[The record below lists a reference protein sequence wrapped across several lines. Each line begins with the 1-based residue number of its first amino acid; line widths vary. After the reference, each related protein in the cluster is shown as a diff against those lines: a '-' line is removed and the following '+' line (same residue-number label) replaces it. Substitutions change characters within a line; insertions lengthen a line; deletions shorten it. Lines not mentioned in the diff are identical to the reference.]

1 MDRSFRNNEFAKI
14 NKQAQ
19 KSSILSNLKRE
30 YNLYDIAILTRAGP
44 AKVLGLKNTGH
55 LGVNANANITVYSEI
70 EDKEK
75 MFENPYM
82 VIKDGEIVVKNG
94 KIQKVLNGKFY
105 TAQVDYD
112 KNIEKEI
119 SIYFEKYLG
128 RNFENFKIQNQELWD
143 HGIET
148 ENIRCDRNDY

>member
-1 MDRSFRNNEFAKI
+1 
-14 NKQAQ
+14 
-19 KSSILSNLKRE
+19 
-30 YNLYDIAILTRAGP
+30 
-44 AKVLGLKNTGH
+44 
-55 LGVNANANITVYSEI
+55 
-70 EDKEK
+70 

-94 KIQKVLNGKFY
+94 KIQKVLNGKLY

-112 KNIEKEI
+112 KSIEKEI
-119 SIYFEKYLG
+119 NIYFEEYLG

-148 ENIRCDRNDY
+148 ENIECDRNDY

>member
-44 AKVLGLKNTGH
+44 AKVLGLENTGH
-55 LGVNANANITVYSEI
+55 LGVGANANITVYSEI

-148 ENIRCDRNDY
+148 ENIHCDRNDY